1 MLQRSKRL
9 LAAIMAAALTLT
21 LCACGEKKAQQAE
34 GALSEQEYID
44 AVDTLN
50 IEMYKLQ
57 TAAQENEITDE
68 QAAQALVDELKQPML
83 DFAALVPPAAYAEAH
98 EKLSSGCQA
107 MADYM
112 DIILAAAGET
122 EDDVLRQ
129 AAEDANDKLM
139 TAMNDL
145 SEGSLL
151 LGEAME

>member
-1 MLQRSKRL
+1 MTAV
-9 LAAIMAAALTLT
+9 LALALG
-21 LCACGEKKAQQAE
+21 ACGEKKTQQAE

-44 AVDTLN
+44 AVDELN
-50 IEMYKLQ
+50 IEMYELQ
-57 TAAQENEITDE
+57 KAAQQDKITDE
-68 QAAQALVDELKQPML
+68 QAAQALVEELKQPML
-83 DFAALVPPAAYAEAH
+83 DFAALVPPAAYADAH

-107 MADYM
+107 MAEYI

-122 EDDVLRQ
+122 EEDALRQ